1 MRPWNL
7 EHVHEE
13 DRLHMVRYKS
23 VFFFGVST
31 GLNVFGRNIP
41 GDGYERQS
49 ALGIDIYPVAG
60 GPGMISLIC

>member
-1 MRPWNL
+1 M
-7 EHVHEE
+7 
-13 DRLHMVRYKS
+13 
-23 VFFFGVST
+23 
-31 GLNVFGRNIP
+31 NVFGRNIP